1 MTSILNRKIFFI
13 FLCLSLLSD
22 PVFLSGRVFGRGA
35 RLTDLAVTNSQNNL
49 LVYLNVKD
57 AFTEKIQKIIIS
69 GVPTT
74 FSFFI
79 SIDKVRTIWVN
90 KTISEATLTHT
101 IKYNTLKKV
110 FTIWRSWKKEKPL
123 TVKSL
128 KEAKKI
134 MTEIDAFKI
143 IPISKLD
150 KGSRYRVK
158 AKAKLS
164 KMTLPF
170 YLHYI
175 LIMASKWEFETD
187 WHTIDFEY

>member
-1 MTSILNRKIFFI
+1 M
-13 FLCLSLLSD
+13 CLTSLLSD
-22 PVFLSGRVFGRGA
+22 PVFLSGPVFGRPA
-35 RLTDLAVTNSQNNL
+35 RLTDMSVTNSQDHI
-49 LVYLNVKD
+49 LVYLNVRD

-79 SIDKVRTIWVN
+79 TLDEIRTIWIN
-90 KTISEATLTHT
+90 KTLSEVTLTHT
-101 IKYNTLKKV
+101 IKYNTLKNV
-110 FTIWRSWKKEKPL
+110 FTIQRSWKDEKPL
-123 TVKSL
+123 TVRTL
-128 KEAKKI
+128 EEARKI

-143 IPISKLD
+143 IPISQLD
-150 KGSRYRVK
+150 KGSRYRVR

-187 WHTIDFEY
+187 WHTIDFDY

>member
-1 MTSILNRKIFFI
+1 M
-13 FLCLSLLSD
+13 
-22 PVFLSGRVFGRGA
+22 
-35 RLTDLAVTNSQNNL
+35 AVTNSQNDL
-49 LVYLNVKD
+49 LVYLNVRD

-79 SIDKVRTIWVN
+79 TLDKVRTAWMN

-101 IKYNTLKKV
+101 IKYNTLKKI
-110 FTIWRSWKKEKPL
+110 FTIRRSWKDEKPL

-128 KEAKKI
+128 EEARKI

-143 IPISKLD
+143 IPISQLG
-150 KGSRYRVK
+150 KGNRYRVR
-158 AKAKLS
+158 AKAKLT

-187 WHTIDFEY
+187 WHTIDFDY